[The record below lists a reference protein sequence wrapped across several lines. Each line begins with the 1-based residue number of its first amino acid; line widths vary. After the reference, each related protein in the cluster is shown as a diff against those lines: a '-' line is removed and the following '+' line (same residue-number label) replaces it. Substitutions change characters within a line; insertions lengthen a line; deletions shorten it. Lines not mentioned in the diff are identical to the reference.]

1 MRSVGRVVFLIAS
14 DLLALAALA
23 AVMNQIR
30 EGMLGS
36 FGRFVTIGLPEGYL
50 GGWHFAVALLVG
62 LTVSGAYRRG
72 DNWKKVGRAASGTA
86 LAVALALWYGLWRA
100 VPETVALQFAVS
112 FLGVLGLISIG
123 RRVTNLVVQRML
135 NGRHT
140 ERTIFVGDPDDPGVA
155 EIKDTL
161 LKGHVVCC
169 GWVHSS
175 TSAIKS
181 PSLGRPNNIW
191 EILQSVDADTVIL
204 CGELENDVF
213 ELVVDAATVAGCRIL
228 SVPRYMGVPK
238 VKLGMVWHEK
248 LPFVEL
254 TVPALKAQQ
263 LLVKRAIDVL
273 VSSVLLIAL
282 APVLLLIAVLVRVG
296 SPGPVFFSH
305 ERVGYGGRIFRM
317 TKFRTMYEGADS
329 EKDRVAHMNHTGDPR
344 LFKIPNDPRV
354 TNVGAWLRRWSLDE
368 LPQLW
373 NVLVGHMSLV
383 GPRPF
388 FEADLAE
395 YADHHF
401 SRLGAKPGITGLW
414 QVRGRS
420 VIVDFEEVIRLD
432 CEYIDRWS
440 LWLDVKI
447 LLGTLPAVLRKT
459 GAF

>member
-1 MRSVGRVVFLIAS
+1 MRSVGRVLVLIAS

-23 AVMNQIR
+23 AAMDQIR
-30 EGMLGS
+30 GGLLGS
-36 FGRFVTIGLPEGYL
+36 FGRFVTIALPEGYL
-50 GGWHFAVALLVG
+50 GAWHFAVALLVG

-86 LAVALALWYGLWRA
+86 LAVTLVLWQSLWQT
-100 VPETVALQFAVS
+100 VPETVVLQFAVS
-112 FLGVLGLISIG
+112 FLGVLGLISVG
-123 RRVTNLVVQRML
+123 RRVTNLVVQRTL

-155 EIKDTL
+155 EIRNKL
-161 LKGHVVCC
+161 LDGPVVSC

-175 TSAIKS
+175 PKAIDDR
-181 PSLGRPNNIW
+181 SLGCPEDIW
-191 EILQSVDADTVIL
+191 EILQSVDVDTVIL
-204 CGELENDVF
+204 CGTLRDDIF
-213 ELVVDAATVAGCRIL
+213 GLVVDAATVAGCRIL
-228 SVPRYMGVPK
+228 SIPRYMGVPK
-238 VKLGMVWHEK
+238 VKLSMVWHEK

-254 TVPALKAQQ
+254 TVPSLKAQQ

-282 APVLLLIAVLVRVG
+282 APVLLLIAVLVRMHT
-296 SPGPVFFSH
+296 PGPVFFSQ

-354 TNVGAWLRRWSLDE
+354 TKVGVWLRRWSLDE

-388 FEADLAE
+388 FESDLE
-395 YADHHF
+395 DYTDHHF
-401 SRLGAKPGITGLW
+401 HRLGAKPGITGLW
-414 QVRGRS
+414 QVTGRS
-420 VIVDFEEVIRLD
+420 DVVDFEEVVQLD
-432 CEYIDRWS
+432 REYIDGWS
-440 LWLDVKI
+440 VWLDIAI
-447 LLGTLPAVLRKT
+447 LIRTVPAVLKRT